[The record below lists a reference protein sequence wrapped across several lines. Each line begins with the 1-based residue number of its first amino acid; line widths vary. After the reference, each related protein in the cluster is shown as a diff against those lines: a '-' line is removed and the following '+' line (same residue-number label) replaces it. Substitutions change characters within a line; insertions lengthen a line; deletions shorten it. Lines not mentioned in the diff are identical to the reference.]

1 MSKVITHYFF
11 VPSPWAF
18 LGLQRA
24 MEIAKRHNASLD
36 HRPVDPAEIFKHG
49 GGVPLHQRPIPRQQ
63 YRMVELKRWRK
74 FLDIPLNES
83 PKFFPVDGSLAAGTM
98 IAAKRDGHD
107 ISNLIMAIME
117 DIWVNDRNVAAP
129 DTIASALARTGLDG
143 KYLEQAHDQTVTH
156 TFKSYTEDAKTLNI
170 FGAPT
175 YFVDDEMFWGQDRLD
190 FVDRA
195 LSEAE

>member
-18 LGLQRA
+18 LGLRRA
-24 MEIAKRHNASLD
+24 MDIAKRHNATLD

-49 GGVPLHQRPIPRQQ
+49 GGVPLHKRPVSRQQ

-74 FLDIPLNES
+74 FLDIPINES

-98 IAAKRDGHD
+98 IAAKLDGHD
-107 ISNLIMAIME
+107 ISNLILAIME
-117 DIWVNDRNVAAP
+117 DIWINEQNVADPKTLAN
-129 DTIASALARTGLDG
+129 ALARVGLDG
-143 KYLEQAHDQTVTH
+143 KYLDQAQDQAVID
-156 TFKSYTEDAKTLNI
+156 TFKSYTEDAKTVNI

-175 YFVDDEMFWGQDRLD
+175 YFVGDEMFWGQDRLE

-195 LSEAE
+195 LSETD